1 MWLCSLRHLSL
12 FRHTCGCVEAWKRG
26 VSAWQSRGERTRLT
40 TTSKRWNRSFALSCL
55 WLLAGWGGG
64 LSPPGCL
71 IKDTNR
77 SKQLHHNLI
86 CHLASQ
92 NRPVH
97 AEHKRLRA
105 DSSAHVVWN
114 GKKEGR
120 KGAQIKWWQRAL
132 MRWEAPHTH
141 THTYASVDT
150 FNKCMPAFIVSVIMY
165 THLTGQ
171 IAPRWSQAAKHLMEL
186 RGPFQICN

>member
-1 MWLCSLRHLSL
+1 MWLCSLKHLSL

-26 VSAWQSRGERTRLT
+26 LSAWQSRGERTRLT

-55 WLLAGWGGG
+55 WLLAGWGG
-64 LSPPGCL
+64 
-71 IKDTNR
+71 R
-77 SKQLHHNLI
+77 SFTTRLPDQRHKSFK
-86 CHLASQ
+86 ATSSQ
-92 NRPVH
+92 PYLPSCFPNRPVPIH
-97 AEHKRLRA
+97 QPMWSETAKRRE
-105 DSSAHVVWN
+105 
-114 GKKEGR
+114 EGGTDQMVT
-120 KGAQIKWWQRAL
+120 KGTNE
-132 MRWEAPHTH
+132 MRGPTHTH

>member
-40 TTSKRWNRSFALSCL
+40 TTSKRWNRSFTLSCL
-55 WLLAGWGGG
+55 WLLAGWGEVFHHQAAWSKTQTVQSNFITTLFAILLPKPPRACGAQESASRFISPCG
-64 LSPPGCL
+64 L
-71 IKDTNR
+71 
-77 SKQLHHNLI
+77 
-86 CHLASQ
+86 
-92 NRPVH
+92 
-97 AEHKRLRA
+97 KRQ
-105 DSSAHVVWN
+105 
-114 GKKEGR
+114 KEGR

-186 RGPFQICN
+186 RGPF

>member
-1 MWLCSLRHLSL
+1 MTKPRRAHPAYNDVKEMKQKLRSQLPL
-12 FRHTCGCVEAWKRG
+12 TF
-26 VSAWQSRGERTRLT
+26 SRV
-40 TTSKRWNRSFALSCL
+40 
-55 WLLAGWGGG
+55 GGG

-92 NRPVH
+92 TAPCMWSTRGCEPIH
-97 AEHKRLRA
+97 QPMWSETAKRRQ
-105 DSSAHVVWN
+105 
-114 GKKEGR
+114 EGGTDQMVT
-120 KGAQIKWWQRAL
+120 KGTNE
-132 MRWEAPHTH
+132 MRGPTHTH

-171 IAPRWSQAAKHLMEL
+171 IAPRWSQAVRHLMEL
-186 RGPFQICN
+186 RGPFQVCN